1 MCIQNGTAM
10 AKNYF
15 NRYIWLI
22 DTIRQHDGISFQEIS
37 DCWCK
42 SQLNET
48 GAPLPER
55 TFFNHRQA
63 ILETFDIDIRFDKQ
77 RGYYLSDESTDQQ
90 GVRSWLLNSLSVNN
104 LVNECAGM
112 RDRVLLEEIP
122 SADKYLSVITEAMRE
137 SLKLNMAYRP
147 FDKDEESEKTIAP
160 YCLKLFKLRWY
171 VLALPEGDS
180 APRIF
185 ALDRITALKP
195 TDEPFEMPASFDAE
209 HYFAGCFGIV
219 VDEDVPVETVRLK
232 VDSKQRPYFESRKL
246 HWSQR
251 ETERHETW
259 SIFEYRMAPTWDLA
273 MDLLQYHG
281 QVEVLSPASLRDLV
295 VDYAY
300 GILACY
306 GEK

>member
-1 MCIQNGTAM
+1 M

-22 DTIRQHDGISFQEIS
+22 DTIRQHEGISFREIS
-37 DCWCK
+37 DRWRR

-48 GAPLPER
+48 GEPMPER

-63 ILETFDIDIRFDKQ
+63 ILQTFDIDIRFDKQ

-90 GVRSWLLNSLSVNN
+90 GLRTWLLNSLSVNN
-104 LVNECAGM
+104 LIKECAGM

-122 SADKYLSVITEAMRE
+122 SADKYITVITDAMRD
-137 SLKLNMAYRP
+137 SLKLKMTYRH
-147 FDKDEESEKTIAP
+147 FGEEEAKERTIAP
-160 YCLKLFKLRWY
+160 YCIKLFKLRWY
-171 VLALPEGDS
+171 VLALPDDS
-180 APRIF
+180 TKPKTF
-185 ALDRITALKP
+185 ALDRIVRLQE
-195 TDEPFEMPASFDAE
+195 TDEPFEMPASFDAQ
-209 HYFAGCFGIV
+209 HYYTGCFGIV

-281 QVEVLSPASLRDLV
+281 QVQVLAPASLRDLV

-300 GILACY
+300 GILARY
-306 GEK
+306 GENPS